1 MIRSNFQLRSPLYRR
16 VRQRGAVL
24 MVSLM
29 VLLMLTML
37 TLTAIRASTMQ
48 EKIAGSTRNID
59 LALQAAEAA
68 LRVGE
73 TSLSGNT
80 LPDYHATAGWYHYV
94 DKPAP
99 SLMAPGTAWNSG
111 VISMPLV
118 ADDGWQVSQAPRYIV
133 EALPPI
139 PEPGGDL
146 EAGGVQPDT
155 TMYRVTA
162 IGFSAVPFG
171 DIDDAQYSVILQ
183 TTYRR

>member
-1 MIRSNFQLRSPLYRR
+1 MTCMKSNTCSPLRQR
-16 VRQRGAVL
+16 TSQRGAVL

-73 TSLSGNT
+73 TGLSGNT

-99 SLMAPGTAWNSG
+99 SLMAPGSAWDSG

-139 PEPGGDL
+139 PDPGGDL
-146 EAGGVQPDT
+146 EAGGVQPDS

-162 IGFSAVPFG
+162 IGFSAQPFS
-171 DIDDAQYSVILQ
+171 DTDDAQYSVILQ
-183 TTYRR
+183 TT

>member
-1 MIRSNFQLRSPLYRR
+1 MSRLPIFRR
-16 VRQRGAVL
+16 ARRTRQRQRGAVL

-68 LRVGE
+68 LRTGE
-73 TSLSGNT
+73 TELSGNT
-80 LPDYHATAGWYHYV
+80 VPDYHSTAGWYHYA

-99 SLMAPGTAWNSG
+99 LLASPGAVWDAGTIN
-111 VISMPLV
+111 MPLA

-133 EALPPI
+133 EALPPV

-162 IGFSAVPFG
+162 IGFSAQSFV
-171 DIDDAQYSVILQ
+171 DTDDARYSVILQ

>member
-1 MIRSNFQLRSPLYRR
+1 MTRSFKTSCLAAK
-16 VRQRGAVL
+16 QRGAVL

-68 LRVGE
+68 LRAGE
-73 TSLSGNT
+73 TGLSGNT
-80 LPDYHATAGWYHYV
+80 LPDYHSTAGWYHYV

-99 SLMAPGTAWNSG
+99 TLAAPSTGWDSG
-111 VISMPLV
+111 VITMPMV
-118 ADDGWQVSQAPRYIV
+118 ADDGWKVSQAPRYIV

-162 IGFSAVPFG
+162 IGFSTQPFADTG
-171 DIDDAQYSVILQ
+171 DAQYSVILQ
-183 TTYRR
+183 TTSRR